1 MLRYIK
7 NIVTL
12 NLDTN
17 KCFGCRRCLE
27 VCPHAV
33 FNMQESKAIIRDRDA
48 CMECGA
54 CAKNCPA
61 DAISVEAGVGC
72 AQAVFN
78 SWRTGKLECDC
89 GSSCC
94 GGTKETEGK
103 TV

>member
-1 MLRYIK
+1 MLHYL
-7 NIVTL
+7 NNVVTL
-12 NLDTN
+12 SLNTN
-17 KCFGCRRCLE
+17 ECIGCGRCLE

-33 FNMQESKAIIRDRDA
+33 FIMPESKAIINDRDA

-61 DAISVEAGVGC
+61 NAISVEAGVGC

-89 GSSCC
+89 DTSCC
-94 GGTKETEGK
+94 GGTKK
-103 TV
+103 TR